1 MIQANVPV
9 RAGNGRRNIEAF
21 TSLRGFASAIV
32 VMAHVWSIL
41 DLPRLLAGNPSLVS
55 SSRFVGSL
63 LNGSAAVQI
72 FFVLSACVL
81 AVSSGSHSGTQHA
94 PWITRFYVRR
104 VFRIYPALWVSIVM
118 TICLWHIIRSPQ
130 GFNSG
135 LYSPWAAWQ
144 AYPSAPT
151 PKLVALS
158 MLGFYVHLNGPLW
171 TLRIE
176 LFYSLAFPVIYLL
189 VRDPHKRLA
198 LLAGLLLLALLPI
211 PRVFSVHYAFAFG
224 LGAAIPFLPSARNVP
239 YRTTAAIALIALL
252 FTHMTTDKLGMHM
265 KAEENVEMLI
275 SFVVVYCLYHSQAS
289 MPALEN
295 RPFAFIGDISYSVY
309 VLHFPI
315 LFALTPLVI
324 GMLGTVRVRVHPLAS
339 VLVLAVIVLCTTI
352 VTATLSRRYVERPG
366 ERLGKV
372 LYNAR
377 KGRRARASALGKS
390 RKAADGSASARD

>member
-135 LYSPWAAWQ
+135 LYSPMGSMAGLSFGAHAKARRAVHAGILCAFERAALDV
-144 AYPSAPT
+144 AYRA
-151 PKLVALS
+151 V
-158 MLGFYVHLNGPLW
+158 
-171 TLRIE
+171 
-176 LFYSLAFPVIYLL
+176 
-189 VRDPHKRLA
+189 
-198 LLAGLLLLALLPI
+198 LLAGI
-211 PRVFSVHYAFAFG
+211 PGH
-224 LGAAIPFLPSARNVP
+224 LSARP
-239 YRTTAAIALIALL
+239 
-252 FTHMTTDKLGMHM
+252 
-265 KAEENVEMLI
+265 
-275 SFVVVYCLYHSQAS
+275 
-289 MPALEN
+289 
-295 RPFAFIGDISYSVY
+295 
-309 VLHFPI
+309 
-315 LFALTPLVI
+315 
-324 GMLGTVRVRVHPLAS
+324 
-339 VLVLAVIVLCTTI
+339 
-352 VTATLSRRYVERPG
+352 
-366 ERLGKV
+366 
-372 LYNAR
+372 
-377 KGRRARASALGKS
+377 
-390 RKAADGSASARD
+390 